1 MHISGN
7 LLRFL
12 GVKRYFAIPLIHQ
25 RKRQHHNDAFR
36 SAEHAVHDRRPKVSW
51 GFAFQAAQNRVHPS
65 KASRMTIP
73 VQQRNGAHLTTVT
86 RARGV

>member
-1 MHISGN
+1 MD
-7 LLRFL
+7 LDF
-12 GVKRYFAIPLIHQ
+12 PLIHQ

-36 SAEHAVHDRRPKVSW
+36 SAGHAVHDRRPKASW

-73 VQQRNGAHLTTVT
+73 IQQRIGAHLTTVI